1 MQSSWFESPESFKSP
16 ISPLPDSTPSHTI
29 IRRAKVDDAS
39 AIADVITLSF
49 NEFNELTFWMYP
61 LIKIGVAQDLRQR
74 LQSLEEEH
82 IAIVAVNISRRG
94 KEIYQEIVGTVEVSL
109 RQGYHRGKKES
120 YIYIANLAVRE
131 TNRRQGIASKL
142 LYQCEEIARQKNCDR
157 LRLHVLLGNEVGQK
171 LYLNNGYR
179 VLRIETDL
187 LSLFMVK
194 KRRLLLDKP
203 L

>member
-16 ISPLPDSTPSHTI
+16 VSPLPDSTPSHTI

-109 RQGYHRGKKES
+109 RQGYHRGKKEP
-120 YIYIANLAVRE
+120 YIYIANLAVKE

-187 LSLFMVK
+187 LSLFMAK
-194 KRRLLLDKP
+194 KRRLLLDKS

>member
-187 LSLFMVK
+187 LSLFMAK
-194 KRRLLLDKP
+194 KRRLLLDKS